1 MHGQYIVHVI
11 MSYYSRTDSFF
22 FTQSFERSKY
32 APGER
37 LNHSA
42 TSPSP
47 RRTLRTRRRN
57 MPMCGGNF
65 RGNRDDCTVKRFTG
79 VNWDGRGASASPPA
93 ERSLRDDMVH
103 V

>member
-1 MHGQYIVHVI
+1 
-11 MSYYSRTDSFF
+11 
-22 FTQSFERSKY
+22 
-32 APGER
+32 
-37 LNHSA
+37 
-42 TSPSP
+42 
-47 RRTLRTRRRN
+47 